1 MRMNSRSSRLM
12 LHVAGSII
20 VFSIMLS
27 CTSPQQQAAEKE
39 QKEIGLQLWSIR
51 SDMKANP
58 EATLDSVGAMG
69 YTFVEAA
76 GYGDGKFYGMEP
88 ANFKQL
94 LVDKELK
101 MLSSHTGPHL
111 PSEAEWDSVMA
122 WWDQAINDH
131 IAVGVKYIVKPS
143 MGKDAYESLETLQK
157 YCEYYNAI
165 GEKCNEQGVK
175 FGYHNHAHEFDTLEG
190 EVMYDYMLQNTDPE
204 KVFYQ
209 MDLYW
214 VVEGGADPIEYFEK
228 YPGRFLLWHVKDE
241 AEVGA
246 SGKMDFET
254 IFQYTDQSGVEEII
268 VEVEDYNYTPIQSVK
283 KSLEF
288 LQEAD
293 YVPASY

>member
-1 MRMNSRSSRLM
+1 MKTNSKSSRFISY
-12 LHVAGSII
+12 VSVSII
-20 VFSIMLS
+20 VFSAMLS
-27 CTSPQQQAAEKE
+27 CAGPQQAAKEE

-51 SDMKANP
+51 NNMKENP

-69 YTFVEAA
+69 YAFVEAA
-76 GYGDGKFYGMEP
+76 GYSDGKFYGMEP

-94 LVDKELK
+94 LVDKGLK

-111 PSEAEWDSVMA
+111 PSAEQWDTVMA

-131 IAVGVKYIVKPS
+131 IAVGVEYIVKPS
-143 MGKDAYESLETLQK
+143 LGKDAFESLENLQK
-157 YCEYYNAI
+157 YCDYFNEI
-165 GEKCNEQGVK
+165 GEKCNAKGIK
-175 FGYHNHAHEFDTLEG
+175 FGFHNHAREFDTLQG
-190 EVMYDYMLQNTDPE
+190 EVIFDYMLQNTDPE

-214 VVEGGADPIEYFEK
+214 VVEGGADPVEYFEK

-254 IFQYTDQSGVEEII
+254 IFQYTEQSGVEEII

-288 LQEAD
+288 LQKAD

>member
-1 MRMNSRSSRLM
+1 MKTNSKSSSL
-12 LHVAGSII
+12 VSYAAGIII
-20 VFSIMLS
+20 VLSAMLS
-27 CTSPQQQAAEKE
+27 CAGPQQAEEEK

-51 SDMKANP
+51 NDMKANP
-58 EATLDSVGAMG
+58 EATLDSVGTMG

-94 LVDKELK
+94 LVDKGLK

-111 PSEAEWDSVMA
+111 PSEAEWDSIMA

-131 IAVGVKYIVKPS
+131 LAVGVKYIVKPS
-143 MGKDAYESLETLQK
+143 MGKDAYESLENLQK
-157 YCEYYNAI
+157 YCDYFNAI
-165 GEKCNEQGVK
+165 GEKCNAKGVT
-175 FGYHNHAHEFDTLEG
+175 FGYHNHAHEFDSLDG

-214 VVEGGADPIEYFEK
+214 VVEGNADPVTYFEK

-246 SGKMDFET
+246 SGKMDFEN
-254 IFQYTDQSGVEEII
+254 IFQYTEQSGVEEII
-268 VEVEDYNYTPIQSVK
+268 VEVEDYNYTPIQSVE

-288 LQEAD
+288 LQKAE